1 MVIPTNP
8 NWVRVLLL
16 VATAVAAMQ
25 GAGRAQEPT
34 AGGESLETILANI
47 EAEQAKL
54 PRTRESV
61 AAVIAEFGAWPTP
74 TLIHEWVRKNVRV
87 VEYAGSLRDF
97 GGVLADRSGNSLDRS
112 LLLARLL
119 SQTGYD
125 VKIVGADQPSPAD
138 TADTVAAVAA
148 PEVERDADEK
158 KARSIA
164 DALVKLANPVKPS
177 VAAAASRHW
186 WVQYDEGNGKWTDL
200 DPALAKP
207 SERVAVPTGGEL
219 KVHPRTQQILVP
231 AELKHRV
238 MLVLQVERWDSGK
251 LVETPCL
258 SLAMDDPERA
268 ALVSSR
274 ITFQPYDSK
283 RGRVSVRDDAD
294 SPRLRKALV
303 SESAWCP
310 VMIDGTTAGRL
321 AKVFDDA
328 GVVGD
333 VPGGMSGP
341 DEMARAVGAGAGG
354 LLGGLGGEGPDGP
367 ADKPTVLTAVF
378 ADYQIV
384 SPGAPAKTIRRT
396 VFDTL
401 GPARREAAGKGAI
414 DKPKW
419 NDEQRLARGVEL
431 NAIHSTLI
439 ARAAVDFDSYVARYA
454 QRILDA
460 RPLIEA
466 DAKEK
471 LDDTRASELADRTSF
486 SSLELYAT
494 QRSTASDPALY
505 VAEPQIFRRIV
516 AIVPGGDGAL
526 TLRATSDLAWNPLR
540 TTGDSTKLI
549 EAGVLDTLRESA
561 VIMAAATSPDQSTA
575 ALVDEAIKKG
585 ATLKLVKAQSDLGEV
600 QIPADAAARIR
611 ADLAAGQWVAM
622 PSAPVVVAGAPR
634 IGWWRIDPRTL
645 QTVGVMDTGLLQ
657 NTVEYTVTTEVN
669 GIRMIQ
675 FHRIR
680 VGPAAHAWAR
690 EAIRRRAATSWS
702 QWNNLLGYAQRAIN
716 TTGRLP
722 PL

>member
-1 MVIPTNP
+1 MVIRAKP
-8 NWVRVLLL
+8 NWARVLLL
-16 VATAVAAMQ
+16 VATAVAAMH
-25 GAGRAQEPT
+25 GAARAQEPT
-34 AGGESLETILANI
+34 AGGKSLETILADI

-54 PRTRESV
+54 SRTRESV

-74 TLIHEWVRKNVRV
+74 TSIHEWVRKNVRV
-87 VEYAGSLRDF
+87 VDYAGSLRDVD
-97 GGVLADRSGNSLDRS
+97 GVLADRSGNSLDRS

-119 SQTGYD
+119 SQIGYD

-138 TADTVAAVAA
+138 KVAAVAA
-148 PEVERDADEK
+148 VAVPESERDADEK

-164 DALVKLANPVKPS
+164 DALVKLGNPLKPS
-177 VAAAASRHW
+177 VAAAPRHW
-186 WVQYDEGNGKWTDL
+186 WVQYNEGNDKWTDL

-207 SERVAVPTGGEL
+207 SERVAVPTGREL
-219 KVHPRTQQILVP
+219 KVDPRTQQIVVP

-238 MLVLQVERWDSGK
+238 ALVLQVERWDSGK

-258 SLAMDDPERA
+258 SLAMDDPQRA

-283 RGRVSVRDDAD
+283 RGRVAVRDDAD
-294 SPRLRKALV
+294 SPRLRKALL

-310 VMIDGTTAGRL
+310 VIIDGTTAGRL

-328 GVVGD
+328 GIVGD
-333 VPGGMSGP
+333 VPGGMSGAE
-341 DEMARAVGAGAGG
+341 EMARAVGAGGGG
-354 LLGGLGGEGPDGP
+354 LLGGLGGGGPDES

-378 ADYQIV
+378 ADYQIL

-414 DKPKW
+414 NKPKW

-431 NAIHSTLI
+431 NAIHSTLV

-466 DAKEK
+466 DAREK

-505 VAEPQIFRRIV
+505 VAEPQIFRRIT
-516 AIVPGGDGAL
+516 AMVPGSDGAL

-540 TTGDSTKLI
+540 TTGDSTTLI

-575 ALVDEAIKKG
+575 ALVDEAIKNG
-585 ATLKLVKAQSDLGEV
+585 ATLKLAKAQSDLGEV
-600 QIPADAAARIR
+600 QIPGDAAARIR

-645 QTVGVMDTGLLQ
+645 QTVGVMDTGSLQ
-657 NTVEYTVTTEVN
+657 NTVEYSVTHEVN
-669 GIRMIQ
+669 GIRITH
-675 FHRIR
+675 FYRIR

-690 EAIRRRAATSWS
+690 EAIRQRAATSWN
-702 QWNNLLGYAQRAIN
+702 QWLNLLSYAQRSIN
-716 TTGRLP
+716 TTGLLP

>member
-1 MVIPTNP
+1 MVIRAKS
-8 NWVRVLLL
+8 NWARSLLL

-25 GAGRAQEPT
+25 GAARAQEPT
-34 AGGESLETILANI
+34 AGGKSLETILADI

-54 PRTRESV
+54 SRTRESV

-74 TLIHEWVRKNVRV
+74 KSIHEWVRKNVRV
-87 VEYAGSLRDF
+87 IDYAGSLRDVD
-97 GGVLADRSGNSLDRS
+97 GVLADRSGNSLDRS

-119 SQTGYD
+119 SQIGYD

-138 TADTVAAVAA
+138 TVAAAVSA
-148 PEVERDADEK
+148 PESERDADEK

-177 VAAAASRHW
+177 VAAASRHW
-186 WVQYDEGNGKWTDL
+186 WVQYNQGNDKWTDL

-207 SERVAVPTGGEL
+207 SERVAVPTGREL
-219 KVHPRTQQILVP
+219 KVDPRTQQIVVP

-238 MLVLQVERWDSGK
+238 TLVLQVERWDSGK

-258 SLAMDDPERA
+258 SLAMDDPQRA

-294 SPRLRKALV
+294 SPRLRKALL

-310 VMIDGTTAGRL
+310 VIIDGTTAGRL

-328 GVVGD
+328 GIVGN
-333 VPGGMSGP
+333 VPGGMSGAE
-341 DEMARAVGAGAGG
+341 EMARAVGAGGGG
-354 LLGGLGGEGPDGP
+354 LLGGLGGEGPDES

-378 ADYQIV
+378 ADYQII

-431 NAIHSTLI
+431 NAIHSTLV

-505 VAEPQIFRRIV
+505 VAEPQIFRRIAAV
-516 AIVPGGDGAL
+516 VPGSDGAL
-526 TLRATSDLAWNPLR
+526 TVRATSDLAWNPLR

-575 ALVDEAIKKG
+575 ALVDEATKNG

-600 QIPADAAARIR
+600 QVPADAAARIR

-645 QTVGVMDTGLLQ
+645 QTVGVMDTGSLQ
-657 NTVEYTVTTEVN
+657 NTVEYSVTTEVN
-669 GIRMIQ
+669 GIRITQ
-675 FHRIR
+675 FYRIR

-690 EAIRRRAATSWS
+690 EAIRQRAATSWN
-702 QWNNLLGYAQRAIN
+702 QWLNLLSYAQRSIN
-716 TTGRLP
+716 TTGLLP

>member
-1 MVIPTNP
+1 
-8 NWVRVLLL
+8 
-16 VATAVAAMQ
+16 
-25 GAGRAQEPT
+25 
-34 AGGESLETILANI
+34 
-47 EAEQAKL
+47 
-54 PRTRESV
+54 
-61 AAVIAEFGAWPTP
+61 
-74 TLIHEWVRKNVRV
+74 
-87 VEYAGSLRDF
+87 
-97 GGVLADRSGNSLDRS
+97 VLADRSGNSLDRS

-119 SQTGYD
+119 SQVGYD

-138 TADTVAAVAA
+138 TVAAVAA
-148 PEVERDADEK
+148 AAAPESERDADEK

-164 DALVKLANPVKPS
+164 DALVRLANPVKPS
-177 VAAAASRHW
+177 VAAAPRHW
-186 WVQYDEGNGKWTDL
+186 WVQYNEGNDKWTDL

-207 SERVAVPTGGEL
+207 SERVAVPTGAEL
-219 KVHPRTQQILVP
+219 KVDPRTQQIVVP

-238 MLVLQVERWDSGK
+238 MLVLQVERWDAGK

-258 SLAMDDPERA
+258 SLTMDDPERA

-274 ITFQPYDSK
+274 ITFRPYDSK
-283 RGRVSVRDDAD
+283 RGSVSARDDAD
-294 SPRLRKALV
+294 SPRLRKALL

-310 VMIDGTTAGRL
+310 VIIHGTTAGRL

-328 GVVGD
+328 GIVRD

-341 DEMARAVGAGAGG
+341 EEMAGAVGAGAGG
-354 LLGGLGGEGPDGP
+354 LLGGFGGDAPDGP

-378 ADYQIV
+378 ADYQLV

-431 NAIHSTLI
+431 NAIHSTLV

-460 RPLIEA
+460 KPLIMA
-466 DAKEK
+466 GAKGK
-471 LDDTRASELADRTSF
+471 LDDARDSELADRTSF
-486 SSLELYAT
+486 NSLELYAS

-505 VAEPQIFRRIV
+505 VAEPQIFRRITTL
-516 AIVPGGDGAL
+516 VPGGDGAL
-526 TLRATSDLAWNPLR
+526 TVRATSDLAWNPLR
-540 TTGDSTKLI
+540 TTGDGTKLI

-575 ALVDEAIKKG
+575 ALVDEAIKNG
-585 ATLKLVKAQSDLGEV
+585 ATLKLVKAESDLGDI

-611 ADLAAGQWVAM
+611 ADLAAGQWLAM
-622 PSAPVVVAGAPR
+622 PSAPVVVAGTPR
-634 IGWWRIDPRTL
+634 MGWWRIDPGTL

-657 NTVEYTVTTEVN
+657 NVVEYTVTKEVN
-669 GIRMIQ
+669 GV
-675 FHRIR
+675 RIMTFTRVR

-690 EAIRRRAATSWS
+690 EVIRRRTATSWS
-702 QWNNLLGYAQRAIN
+702 QWQNLLAYAQRSIN
-716 TTGRLP
+716 STGMLP